1 MFNSNMNNRHAKNSR
16 EIKIVQ
22 IAWVASRVLYTE
34 CPKINRK
41 SVLHLLKYRFA
52 VYVLQMQY
60 RVAVNFGTLSRYI
73 YININTPL
81 YITLGYLGPR
91 FSFSRPQMREG
102 LFSFSPG
109 LNHFYQ
115 QPDNDFGVI
124 AVVVVVYHVSIL

>member
-60 RVAVNFGTLSRYI
+60 RVAVNFGTLSTFKRQRKKI
-73 YININTPL
+73 GFQTVLQIAMIIKFRIRHVKKSGSESDL
-81 YITLGYLGPR
+81 KIR
-91 FSFSRPQMREG
+91 FRL
-102 LFSFSPG
+102 LFSSVAETNP
-109 LNHFYQ
+109 NY
-115 QPDNDFGVI
+115 
-124 AVVVVVYHVSIL
+124 